1 MNYPVWDVPVLG
13 GAWVIAIIAIIH
25 VLISHFAVGGGLF
38 LPMAERRALAQGRAE
53 WMPLLC
59 SSATRASSSC

>member
-38 LPMAERRALAQGRAE
+38 LPMEERRALAQGALSGC
-53 WMPLLC
+53 PC